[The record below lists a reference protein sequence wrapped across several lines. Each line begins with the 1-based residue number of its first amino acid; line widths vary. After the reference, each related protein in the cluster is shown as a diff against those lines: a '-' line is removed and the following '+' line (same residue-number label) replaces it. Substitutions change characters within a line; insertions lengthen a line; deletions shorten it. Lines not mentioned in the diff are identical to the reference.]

1 MNNTKDTKDIKNRP
15 SQQLQSK
22 DNIINEQIR
31 AREVRLIA
39 SNGDNIGIVSLHQAR
54 LQAEG
59 EGLDLVVIS
68 KPDIT
73 PPVVKVMDY
82 GKFLYE
88 KKKKDHESKKKQKII
103 QEKEIKMRPNI
114 GLQDYRTKLKQAIE
128 FLKEG
133 KRVKFT
139 LQFRGREVIMMN
151 KLGIEFFDRISSDL
165 AQANLGVLLEEK
177 ETRGKPFWSKVIYLK

>member
-1 MNNTKDTKDIKNRP
+1 VNNTKDTKGARQPLVQPKEH
-15 SQQLQSK
+15 
-22 DNIINEQIR
+22 IINEQIR
-31 AREVRLIA
+31 ARELRLIG
-39 SNGDNIGIVSLHQAR
+39 SNGDNVGVVSLNQAR
-54 LQAEG
+54 SQAEG
-59 EGLDLVVIS
+59 EGLDLVIIS
-68 KPDIT
+68 KPDIL
-73 PPVVKVMDY
+73 PPVAKIMDY

-114 GLQDYRTKLKQAIE
+114 GAQDYKTKLKQAVE
-128 FLKEG
+128 FLREG

-151 KLGIEFFDRISSDL
+151 KLGVEFFERISADL

-177 ETRGKPFWSKVIYLK
+177 ETRGKPFWSKIIYLK